1 MFLDPDRGR
10 IFIFGWTTPLK
21 SWLSGAAIT
30 IWNWTRSKQWRW
42 SWTSGESLLHSPHSP
57 SWTALWLQWL
67 ELFQFLGI
75 TISQDNH
82 IDSIAKKAQ
91 QWLYFLPA
99 EEVQSAT
106 GQELLKPFYS
116 AIIEFVLCSSITV
129 WFGSATKSHIKR
141 LQRRGLL
148 VPFCPASKNFT
159 PPEWGKGLRKSL
171 WTPHTL
177 SSFLP
182 SGRRYRELTTRTA
195 RPQAIF
201 SLNN

>member
-30 IWNWTRSKQWRW
+30 IWTRSKEWRW
-42 SWTSGESLLHSPHSP
+42 SWTSRESLLHSPHSP

-67 ELFQFLGI
+67 ELFQFLGT
-75 TISQDNH
+75 TISRDNH
-82 IDSIAKKAQ
+82 IDFAKKAQ
-91 QWLYFLPA
+91 QRLYFLRQLRKFSLP
-99 EEVQSAT
+99 
-106 GQELLKPFYS
+106 QELLKPFYF
-116 AIIEFVLCSSITV
+116 AIIESVLCSSITV
-129 WFGSATKSHIKR
+129 WFGSVTKSHIKR

-177 SSFLP
+177 SSNCCL
-182 SGRRYRELTTRTA
+182 LVDDTQRTDHQNSQTA
-195 RPQAIF
+195 GYIQP
-201 SLNN
+201 